1 VCYGRFRAVR
11 GATLSL
17 APGELVALLGRSGSG
32 KTTLLRAVA
41 GFERVAAGE
50 IRLAGELIESP
61 GRHVPAHRRSVGLVF
76 QEYALFP
83 NLTVAGNIGYGLRRG
98 ERGRVEELLRMAH
111 LEGLGERYPHQL
123 SGGQQ
128 QRVALL
134 RSLAPRPRVLLLDE
148 PFSNLDAGLRVQMR
162 DEVAA
167 ILRAEGMTALL
178 VTHDRADAMA
188 IADRVAVMEAGEIVE
203 IAAPRTLYFEPA
215 TRTGAAYA
223 GDVQFVPAE
232 GRGAVATCVL
242 GQVPLVRPCSG
253 PCDLLIRPEWLRLR
267 HGGVP
272 ARVLASRFEGA
283 VTRVDIEVGG
293 QRLRVTAPSGEVS
306 GAAGNTGVTVDV
318 PLVPFPPPGAE
329 TGAPPPG
336 GVLPSA
342 HDVPA
347 R

>member
-1 VCYGRFRAVR
+1 MHE
-11 GATLSL
+11 ATLSL

-61 GRHVPAHRRSVGLVF
+61 DHHVPAHRRSVGLVF

-83 NLTVAGNIGYGLRRG
+83 NLTVARNIGYGLQRG
-98 ERGRVEELLRMAH
+98 ERRRVEELLRMAH

-134 RSLAPRPRVLLLDE
+134 RSLAPHPRVLLLDE

-188 IADRVAVMEAGEIVE
+188 IADRVAVMEAGQIVE
-203 IAAPRTLYFEPA
+203 IAPPRTLYFEPA
-215 TRTGAAYA
+215 TRIGAAYA
-223 GDVQFVPAE
+223 GDVQFVPAQ
-232 GRGAVATCVL
+232 GRGAVAESVL
-242 GQVPLVRPCSG
+242 GQIPLVRPFHG
-253 PCDLLIRPEWLRLR
+253 PCDLLVRPEWLRLR
-267 HGGVP
+267 HGGTP
-272 ARVLASRFEGA
+272 AHLLATRFEGA
-283 VTRVDIEVGG
+283 VTRIELEVEG
-293 QRLRVTAPSGEVS
+293 QRLRVTAPSGEVPS
-306 GAAGNTGVTVDV
+306 AIESAAIVVTV
-318 PLVPFPPPGAE
+318 PLVPFPPAGVEAERPSPG
-329 TGAPPPG
+329 P
-336 GVLPSA
+336 VLPSA
-342 HDVPA
+342 QDLPS